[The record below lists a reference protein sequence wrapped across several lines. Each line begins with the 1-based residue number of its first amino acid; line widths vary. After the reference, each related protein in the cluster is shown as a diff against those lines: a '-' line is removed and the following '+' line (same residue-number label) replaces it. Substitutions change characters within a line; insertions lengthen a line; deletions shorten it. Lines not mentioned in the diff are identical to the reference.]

1 MDGWMCACM
10 RVGMTGTPGTASS
23 VVSRSRE
30 AAPKASPHSRHQ
42 SPSLPQRS
50 VAVPSSA
57 ALDPVC
63 ARACVRACHAMRG
76 SSRRRARPPALSG
89 RRASYETPPA
99 HTGLHQTRLN
109 QTSRSAHRRRAH
121 LADQG
126 THTSRS
132 PRSTL
137 PSPPRA
143 TTATRRG
150 RRRAGIWKE
159 RRRDGGHGAKAGEE
173 AGARESTSVR
183 KSNARPHARPG
194 RPQQGLHVAPMARCR
209 VAVHERVVSIGAAMR
224 R

>member
-1 MDGWMCACM
+1 MCACM

-126 THTSRS
+126 THTPLEAPV
-132 PRSTL
+132 PRCPRPL
-137 PSPPRA
+137 GPPRP
-143 TTATRRG
+143 
-150 RRRAGIWKE
+150 RAGGGAARASGKREDATAGMAQKPVRKRGPARARASE
-159 RRRDGGHGAKAGEE
+159 RVTPAHTRVL
-173 AGARESTSVR
+173 GARSRDCMWHPWLDAEWLSTNEWSA
-183 KSNARPHARPG
+183 S
-194 RPQQGLHVAPMARCR
+194 APP
-209 VAVHERVVSIGAAMR
+209 
-224 R
+224 